1 MIRLGKYIYI
11 QIVQSLTS
19 RLVPSSHVTNGD
31 SDETARYIYTHVTY
45 NGDSRIRP
53 LYAHAQVVWIQMR
66 RAQYLVK

>member
-31 SDETARYIYTHVTY
+31 SDETARNILMCIQWGFRGV
-45 NGDSRIRP
+45 RP
-53 LYAHAQVVWIQMR
+53 LNAHVQVCGSR
-66 RAQYLVK
+66 